1 MHNSLLNHIISHLS
15 LNPNT
20 RESIAVI
27 KSNKNYIFFSYVFL
41 ATAVILLIGQAHG
54 AGLCDKSPY
63 KQVCASIVYN
73 RTDPR
78 QASVAAVHK
87 LVYQSKV
94 AKVVAQRQNKSTE
107 IDYCISKFD
116 SSIGFL
122 KISLKAMS
130 GGDYRNLRTYI
141 IQARVAYNG
150 CDSEFRTSGKPNP
163 IAKSTKFLEDMTY
176 VGAYLATL
184 IIKWKRACDLCASK

>member
-1 MHNSLLNHIISHLS
+1 MVFKDY
-15 LNPNT
+15 T
-20 RESIAVI
+20 
-27 KSNKNYIFFSYVFL
+27 FFSYAFL
-41 ATAVILLIGQAHG
+41 ATAVILLIGQIHG
-54 AGLCDKSPY
+54 AGLCDNSPF
-63 KQVCASIVYN
+63 KQICASIVYN

-78 QASVAAVHK
+78 EASIAAVHK

-116 SSIGFL
+116 LSIIFL
-122 KISLKAMS
+122 KNSLTNLTA
-130 GGDYRNLRTYI
+130 GDYRKHRTSI
-141 IQARVAYNG
+141 IQAQVAYNG
-150 CDSEFRTSGKPNP
+150 CDAEFRTSGKPNP

-184 IIKWKRACDLCASK
+184 IN

>member
-27 KSNKNYIFFSYVFL
+27 KSNKNYTFFSYVFL

-94 AKVVAQRQNKSTE
+94 AKVVAQRQNKSKKL
-107 IDYCISKFD
+107 II
-116 SSIGFL
+116 
-122 KISLKAMS
+122 A
-130 GGDYRNLRTYI
+130 YRNLTVPL
-141 IQARVAYNG
+141 ASSKFPWKPCRVVTTVTWG
-150 CDSEFRTSGKPNP
+150 PTSFKQPGSPTMDAIVSFGLLASPILLPNLL
-163 IAKSTKFLEDMTY
+163 S
-176 VGAYLATL
+176 
-184 IIKWKRACDLCASK
+184 S

>member
-1 MHNSLLNHIISHLS
+1 MVFKDY
-15 LNPNT
+15 T
-20 RESIAVI
+20 
-27 KSNKNYIFFSYVFL
+27 FFSYVFL

-54 AGLCDKSPY
+54 AGLCDNSPN
-63 KQVCASIVYN
+63 KQICYSIVYN

-78 QASVAAVHK
+78 EASIAAVHK

-94 AKVVAQRQNKSTE
+94 AKVVAKTQNKSTE

-116 SSIGFL
+116 SSIVYL
-122 KISLKAMS
+122 KYSLNAMS
-130 GGDYRNLRTYI
+130 IGDYRTLRTYI
-141 IQARVAYNG
+141 IQARIAYNG
-150 CDSEFRTSGKPNP
+150 CDSEFRTAGKPNP

-184 IIKWKRACDLCASK
+184 IK

>member
-1 MHNSLLNHIISHLS
+1 M
-15 LNPNT
+15 
-20 RESIAVI
+20 
-27 KSNKNYIFFSYVFL
+27 YILYCIL
-41 ATAVILLIGQAHG
+41 EERNEEAVILLIGQAHG
-54 AGLCDKSPY
+54 AGLCDNSPN
-63 KQVCASIVYN
+63 KQICYSIVYN

-78 QASVAAVHK
+78 EASIAAVHK

-94 AKVVAQRQNKSTE
+94 AKVVAKRQNKSTE

-116 SSIGFL
+116 SSIVYL
-122 KISLKAMS
+122 KYSLNAMS
-130 GGDYRNLRTYI
+130 VGDYRNLRTYI
-141 IQARVAYNG
+141 IQARIAYNG

-184 IIKWKRACDLCASK
+184 IK

>member
-27 KSNKNYIFFSYVFL
+27 KSNKNYTFFSYVFL

-94 AKVVAQRQNKSTE
+94 AKVVAQRQNKSKKL
-107 IDYCISKFD
+107 II
-116 SSIGFL
+116 
-122 KISLKAMS
+122 A
-130 GGDYRNLRTYI
+130 YRNLTVPLASSKFPWKSCRVVTYI